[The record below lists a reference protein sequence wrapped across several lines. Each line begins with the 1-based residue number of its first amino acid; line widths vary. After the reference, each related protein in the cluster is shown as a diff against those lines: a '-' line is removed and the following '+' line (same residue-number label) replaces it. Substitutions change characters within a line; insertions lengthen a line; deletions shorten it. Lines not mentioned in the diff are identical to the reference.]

1 MFYVF
6 IFDSVGG
13 VPMSPPWCDCVHCC
27 ISLYIYPVIMA
38 CYIFITHDVYVH
50 NVSLDI
56 QSVCSCDTAFCL
68 ALH

>member
-1 MFYVF
+1 MFLYLTVLVVSPCLPHGVIVF
-6 IFDSVGG
+6 TV
-13 VPMSPPWCDCVHCC
+13 V
-27 ISLYIYPVIMA
+27 SLYIYPVIMA